1 MRNLVGNR
9 HLIREDHYS
18 IFSTLSWQTLGAFE
32 WNELFVLPGH
42 NEFEGFPKGSRS
54 GKHLT
59 GRPPDDEG
67 QSYDAETPICVR
79 RPKHS
84 NKDSTLCVLSIE
96 LFQPRHQLEP
106 NSRQQGEHTKDAVY
120 IDSER
125 RFQEL
130 EKACHSQ

>member
-18 IFSTLSWQTLGAFE
+18 IFSTLSWKTLGVFE
-32 WNELFVLPGH
+32 CNELFVLLGH

-67 QSYDAETPICVR
+67 QSYDADTTISVR

-106 NSRQQGEHTKDAVY
+106 NPRQ
-120 IDSER
+120 
-125 RFQEL
+125 
-130 EKACHSQ
+130 